1 MSFKKWI
8 KTEENTRLLEEFS
21 RHFEC
26 GELVS
31 AALINAGIDS
41 LEDAER
47 FLAKENP
54 VTDPYSI
61 LDMDKAVARIAS
73 AVREGERI
81 EIFGD
86 YDVDGITATTILYL
100 YLESIGADV
109 VCSLPLR
116 DSAQGYG
123 ISERIID
130 RMARDGVSLIITVDN
145 GISANSAVDYALS
158 KGIDT
163 VITDHHKVSGDIPAA
178 VAVVDPLR
186 SPEDL
191 THCDLAG
198 VGVALQLIAAME
210 GCNISDIMDMYGPF
224 AALGTISDVMNLSPE
239 NRYIV
244 SHGLTAMKYTEN
256 LGLLKLAE
264 ATGTDLAQVDEKT
277 VAFIF
282 APRINAAGR
291 MSDAS
296 IALEL
301 FLTEDEARATAL
313 AEKLCSLNTERQ
325 SSEKKMFENIEKLIA
340 ASPEYQTAPALI
352 FSSPDFESGVSG
364 IVCSRLTEKYS
375 KPTIIITEDG
385 EYAKGSGR
393 STNGLSLYDAIN
405 SCQDCLV
412 RYGGHEMAA
421 GFTLRTEDVPEF
433 KQRICEAFASMAN
446 AGTLA
451 ELKVIPI
458 SDANSFTVEAVEN
471 LRKLAP
477 FGCGNPEPVY
487 ALFGVRFVSISTI
500 GDRHSRLT
508 FTKDG
513 MTFAAAYFGKLP
525 SYLPFSEGAELN
537 IAVCVDIY
545 ECQNGSKFV
554 SFRIEDIQPAN
565 IDEQCFESW
574 IAYNSFIANNGQ
586 NESAYEIKLDRDVEA
601 DVFRTIKQCG
611 GIPLDPVILCAKLP
625 QYTPGTTMAAVDVL
639 CELEFC
645 RKEQGF
651 VILNSKIEKRD
662 LSESRTYQL
671 LS

>member
-8 KTEENTRLLEEFS
+8 KTEENKELLAKFND
-21 RHFEC
+21 HFGY

-31 AALINAGIDS
+31 AALLNAGLTS
-41 LEDAER
+41 VGEAEQ
-47 FLAKENP
+47 FLLKNDP
-54 VTDPYSI
+54 VTNPFAI
-61 LDMDKAVARIAS
+61 LDMDKAVSRIDEAIES
-73 AVREGERI
+73 GEKI

-123 ISERIID
+123 ISERIVD

-145 GISANSAVDYALS
+145 GISANESVEYASS

-163 VITDHHKVSGDIPAA
+163 VVTDHHKVSGDLPLA

-186 SPEDL
+186 SPEDK
-191 THCDLAG
+191 TFVDLAG

-210 GCNISDIMDMYGPF
+210 GCSMADIMDEYGPF
-224 AALGTISDVMNLSPE
+224 AALGTISDVMNLNPV

-244 SHGLTAMKYTEN
+244 SHGLAAMKYTDN

-264 ATGTDLAQVDEKT
+264 ATGTDISQVDEKT

-291 MSDAS
+291 MADAS

-301 FLTEDEARATAL
+301 FLTDDEARAEQL
-313 AEKLCSLNTERQ
+313 AKKLCELNTERQ

-340 ASPEYQTAPALI
+340 SDSSYLTAPALV

-364 IVCSRLTEKYS
+364 IVCSRLTEKYG

-385 EYAKGSGR
+385 EFAKGSGR
-393 STNGLSLYDAIN
+393 STNGLSLYEAIN
-405 SCQDCLV
+405 SCQECLV

-433 KQRICEAFASMAN
+433 SRLVCEAFGNMAK
-446 AGTLA
+446 AGKLA
-451 ELKVIPI
+451 ELRVIPI
-458 SDANSFTVEAVEN
+458 EDANTFTVEAVEN

-487 ALFGVRFVSISTI
+487 AMYGVRFVSISTI

-513 MTFAAAYFGKLP
+513 MTFSAAYFGKLP
-525 SYLPFSEGAELN
+525 SYLPFSEGTKLN

-545 ECQNGSKFV
+545 ECPNGSKFV
-554 SFRIEDIQPAN
+554 SFRIEDIQPYEM
-565 IDEQCFESW
+565 DEQCYESW
-574 IAYNSFIANNGQ
+574 IAYSLFVSSNGQ
-586 NESAYEIKLDRDVEA
+586 NENPYEIKLDREVEA
-601 DVFRTIKQCG
+601 DVFRTVKSCG
-611 GIPLDPVILCAKLP
+611 KIPLDPVILCAKLP

-645 RKEQGF
+645 RKEKGF
-651 VILNSKIEKRD
+651 VVLNSNIAKRD
-662 LSESRTYQL
+662 LSESKTYQL